1 MNKNELAKKLDELKR
16 QIQTHEQQWILSET
30 LIFDRDPERIRQRVN
45 MFSKINSELKEY
57 IDAIYVR
64 KKRHLLNSIGPI
76 GTLRH
81 DQIASFLIRTSIEKG
96 SKDSIQEL
104 ERILSL
110 TKAKS
115 VQYTII
121 GGVEVNKKKRISE
134 STSIFPIEI
143 IKDYPEYY
151 VFSDFWESA
160 IQDINH
166 RFIPVASVIAQETEL
181 SPLFIKDSKDT
192 NLQEHFR
199 NEAQN
204 IVYAI
209 ALGTQKSIFRHMT
222 FWKFKD
228 QSLNI
233 LTGVTGYSLPLFKF
247 LPDNFAEDT
256 NLDWRKCSS
265 VFQRLNK
272 LTKVEY
278 DDLKPAL
285 TRFLKA
291 LSIKDKK
298 LQALELC
305 IILEYILLSKDEKS
319 ELSYRI
325 SNRAAWL
332 IGKNL
337 EDRTN
342 IKSII
347 KKVYNVRS
355 TFVHGNRRD
364 VDKIK
369 TKLFDGSEI
378 NVDRILELGFQLTKK
393 IIALVLRKGNLFS
406 KIEFEKAELGA
417 RIE

>member
-1 MNKNELAKKLDELKR
+1 MD
-16 QIQTHEQQWILSET
+16 LSET

-81 DQIASFLIRTSIEKG
+81 DQIASVRIRTSIEKG

-134 STSIFPIEI
+134 STSIFPTI

-181 SPLFIKDSKDT
+181 SPWDSKDT
-192 NLQEHFR
+192 NLQKHFR

-204 IVYAI
+204 FYAI
-209 ALGTQKSIFRHMT
+209 ASGTQKSIFRHMT
-222 FWKFKD
+222 
-228 QSLNI
+228 
-233 LTGVTGYSLPLFKF
+233 
-247 LPDNFAEDT
+247 
-256 NLDWRKCSS
+256 
-265 VFQRLNK
+265 
-272 LTKVEY
+272 
-278 DDLKPAL
+278 
-285 TRFLKA
+285 
-291 LSIKDKK
+291 
-298 LQALELC
+298 
-305 IILEYILLSKDEKS
+305 
-319 ELSYRI
+319 
-325 SNRAAWL
+325 
-332 IGKNL
+332 
-337 EDRTN
+337 
-342 IKSII
+342 
-347 KKVYNVRS
+347 
-355 TFVHGNRRD
+355 
-364 VDKIK
+364 
-369 TKLFDGSEI
+369 EI
-378 NVDRILELGFQLTKK
+378 
-393 IIALVLRKGNLFS
+393 
-406 KIEFEKAELGA
+406 
-417 RIE
+417 